1 MGQISVAFPVYFLTL
16 NNSLFK
22 QYCLTMVYS
31 QIYNYD
37 FYFYNIKFWVGN
49 YDLIK
54 ANFTCFPYPI
64 KEPYSP

>member
-1 MGQISVAFPVYFLTL
+1 MLDVYFLTL

-37 FYFYNIKFWVGN
+37 FYFYNIKFW
-49 YDLIK
+49 
-54 ANFTCFPYPI
+54 
-64 KEPYSP
+64 SW